1 MWRYRDALPQL
12 GDELFLTDG
21 GLETVL
27 IFHEGFELPEF
38 AAFVLLDSD
47 EGRQALRRYF
57 RAYADVAR
65 DQGIGC
71 ILESMTYRASEDWGA
86 KLGLSPAQVADRNR
100 KGIALLEDIRSE
112 YEDEIPH
119 VVISGCM
126 GPRYDGYN
134 AEDRMTAAQSAA
146 YHRPQIATFR
156 ETAADMVAA
165 YTLPYVAEGAG
176 VAMAAREEG
185 MPAVIS
191 FTVETDG
198 RLPSGETIRDAVE
211 QIDELTDSAPA
222 YYMINCAHPTH
233 FADALG
239 DGPWTDRVRAVR
251 ANASAKSHAELD
263 ESSELDEGDPVDLG
277 RQYVALAK
285 QLRRLTVVGGCCG
298 TDHRHVAEICSA
310 LKASA

>member
-1 MWRYRDALPQL
+1 L
-12 GDELFLTDG
+12 GDGLFLTDG

-100 KGIALLEDIRSE
+100 KGIALLEDIRSD

>member
-1 MWRYRDALPQL
+1 L

>member
-1 MWRYRDALPQL
+1 L
-12 GDELFLTDG
+12 GDGLFLTDG

-47 EGRQALRRYF
+47 EGRQTLRRYF

-263 ESSELDEGDPVDLG
+263 ESPELDEGDPVDLG

>member
-12 GDELFLTDG
+12 GDGLFLTDG

-47 EGRQALRRYF
+47 EGRQTLRRYF

-100 KGIALLEDIRSE
+100 KGIALLEDIRSD

>member
-12 GDELFLTDG
+12 GDGLFLTDG

>member
-1 MWRYRDALPQL
+1 L
-12 GDELFLTDG
+12 GDGLFLTDG

-47 EGRQALRRYF
+47 EGRQTLRRYF

>member
-1 MWRYRDALPQL
+1 VEIPR
-12 GDELFLTDG
+12 F
-21 GLETVL
+21 
-27 IFHEGFELPEF
+27 FHEGFELPEF

>member
-1 MWRYRDALPQL
+1 L
-12 GDELFLTDG
+12 GDGLFLTDG

-263 ESSELDEGDPVDLG
+263 ESPELDEGDPVDLG

>member
-12 GDELFLTDG
+12 GDGLFLTDG

-100 KGIALLEDIRSE
+100 KGIALLEDIRSD

>member
-100 KGIALLEDIRSE
+100 KGIALLEDIRSD

>member
-47 EGRQALRRYF
+47 AGRQALRRYF

-134 AEDRMTAAQSAA
+134 AEDRMTAAQSDA

-277 RQYVALAK
+277 KQYVALAK

>member
-134 AEDRMTAAQSAA
+134 AEDRMTAAQSDA

-263 ESSELDEGDPVDLG
+263 QSSELDEGDPVDLG
-277 RQYVALAK
+277 KQYVALAK
-285 QLRRLTVVGGCCG
+285 QLRRLTVVGGCRG
-298 TDHRHVAEICSA
+298 TNHRHVAEICSA

>member
-1 MWRYRDALPQL
+1 L
-12 GDELFLTDG
+12 GDGLFLTDG

-47 EGRQALRRYF
+47 EGRQTLRRYF

-100 KGIALLEDIRSE
+100 KGIALLEDIRSD

-263 ESSELDEGDPVDLG
+263 ESPELDEGDPVDLG

>member
-1 MWRYRDALPQL
+1 MWKYRDALPQL

-27 IFHEGFELPEF
+27 MFHDGFELPEF

-47 EGRQALRRYF
+47 EGRRALRRYF

-65 DQGIGC
+65 DQGVGC

-86 KLGLSPAQVADRNR
+86 RLGLSRSQIADRNR
-100 KGIALLEDIRSE
+100 QGIALLVEIRSE

-119 VVISGCM
+119 VVISGCI
-126 GPRYDGYN
+126 GPRDSGYH
-134 AEDRMTAAQSAA
+134 AEDRMTAAESAS

-165 YTLPYVAEGAG
+165 YTVPYVAEGAG

-198 RLPSGETIRDAVE
+198 RLPSGETLRDAVE
-211 QIDELTDSAPA
+211 QIDEMTDSAPA

-233 FADALG
+233 FADAL
-239 DGPWTDRVRAVR
+239 DGGAWTDRVRAVR
-251 ANASAKSHAELD
+251 ANASSKSHAELD
-263 ESSELDEGDPVDLG
+263 ESQELDEGDPVDLG
-277 RQYVALAK
+277 RQYLALAER
-285 QLRRLTVVGGCCG
+285 LRKLSVVGGCCG
-298 TDHRHVAEICSA
+298 TDHRHVAEICRA
-310 LKASA
+310 LNAGA

>member
-1 MWRYRDALPQL
+1 L
-12 GDELFLTDG
+12 GDGLFLTDG

-100 KGIALLEDIRSE
+100 KGIALLEDIRSD

-165 YTLPYVAEGAG
+165 YTLPYVAGGAG

-263 ESSELDEGDPVDLG
+263 ESPELDEGDPVDLG

>member
-1 MWRYRDALPQL
+1 L
-12 GDELFLTDG
+12 GDGLFLTDG

>member
-1 MWRYRDALPQL
+1 
-12 GDELFLTDG
+12 
-21 GLETVL
+21 
-27 IFHEGFELPEF
+27 
-38 AAFVLLDSD
+38 
-47 EGRQALRRYF
+47 
-57 RAYADVAR
+57 
-65 DQGIGC
+65 
-71 ILESMTYRASEDWGA
+71 MTYRASEDWGA

-100 KGIALLEDIRSE
+100 KGIALLEDIRSD

-263 ESSELDEGDPVDLG
+263 ESPELDEGDPVDLG

>member
-1 MWRYRDALPQL
+1 L
-12 GDELFLTDG
+12 GDGLFLTDG

-100 KGIALLEDIRSE
+100 KGIALLEDIRSD

-263 ESSELDEGDPVDLG
+263 ESPELDEGDPVDLG

>member
-12 GDELFLTDG
+12 GDGLFLTDG

-47 EGRQALRRYF
+47 EGRQTLRRYF

>member
-12 GDELFLTDG
+12 GDGLFLTDG

-47 EGRQALRRYF
+47 EGRQTLRRYF

-100 KGIALLEDIRSE
+100 KGIALLEDIRSD

-211 QIDELTDSAPA
+211 QIDELTDSAPV